1 MGDLTCRSILKRTS
15 RTRSVVCF
23 ESLKKVTFQGVYKST
38 PKGKLRQ
45 VCWYLAFGPLLLNSV
60 KQWKEERKIKT
71 ADNFPQSY
79 KANKEIFTRFL
90 VNSINEPLMKLC
102 KEKASIRTVKS
113 KITEKGLKKRSIK
126 IHVL

>member
-1 MGDLTCRSILKRTS
+1 MACFDSI
-15 RTRSVVCF
+15 
-23 ESLKKVTFQGVYKST
+23 KKVTFQGVYKSA

-60 KQWKEERKIKT
+60 KQWKEEKKVKV
-71 ADNFPQSY
+71 ADNFAQIY
-79 KANKEIFTRFL
+79 QANKEIFTRFL

-113 KITEKGLKKRSIK
+113 KITEKGLKKRSLK
-126 IHVL
+126 IHVLFSLRVI